1 MAKKPTADD
10 AHLILELYNLRR
22 EPEMRKARQWW
33 LTTFWP
39 NSADDFMKIAMT
51 MGTEEN
57 NWMRQVLSYWGIATS
72 FVGNGVL
79 SEKLFFIPSFCGEL
93 FFIFAKVRPF
103 LKELREKAKN
113 PDMFLNVEKVIMGSK
128 LGRVQFAK
136 VEPRVQALRPKQ

>member
-1 MAKKPTADD
+1 MAKKPTVED
-10 AHLILELYNLRR
+10 ARLILELYSLKR

-39 NSADDFMKIAMT
+39 NSAEEYLKVAMS

-57 NWMRQVLSYWGIATS
+57 NWLRQVLSYWGIAGS
-72 FVGNGVL
+72 FVSNGVL
-79 SEKLFFIPSFCGEL
+79 SEKLFFTPSFSGEL

-113 PDMFLNVEKVIMGSK
+113 PDMFLSVEKVIMSSK
-128 LGRVQFAK
+128 MGREQFAK
-136 VEPRVQALRPKQ
+136 VEQRVQALRPK

>member
-10 AHLILELYNLRR
+10 ARLILELYDLRR

-39 NSADDFMKIAMT
+39 KDADDYIKVAMT

-57 NWMRQVLSYWGIATS
+57 NWMRQVTSYWGMAAS
-72 FVGNGVL
+72 FVEHGVL
-79 SEKLFFIPSFCGEL
+79 NEKLFFVTSFCGEL

-103 LKELREKAKN
+103 LKEMREKTKN
-113 PDMFLNVEKVIMGSK
+113 PELMLSVEKLIMGSK
-128 LGRVQFAK
+128 LGRERFLK
-136 VEPRVQALRPKQ
+136 VEPRVQALRPK